1 MSENI
6 ICRMDASI
14 KKTMAEVGRILEND
28 FHIELNKKEKLL
40 EGYFSEGFLPEWYYY
55 SNTPDTL
62 AHHVYMLTQFLNA
75 NSEMISQVSPDGS
88 TITYFVNVG
97 RDFPGRLA
105 RIIDQNSSMDIVS
118 YNSESARAGMRIVTI
133 ERRGAKPIPLSSEED
148 IEVKKLIEDIRS
160 FSKEKN
166 VENEQQFLSSLKPN
180 YLREELSAAGKTRRS
195 FRHLELYE
203 KAVITKKPVIA
214 VSETENEKR
223 ISVALNPP
231 YNRMITDILG
241 YFKTNNINIRRSY
254 YDLFENGSTSAGI
267 MSVYIS
273 RTIDITG
280 IESRLAEILGTSH
293 SSSAVLDEN
302 EKNIEQQMRKLA
314 QCSSLDDIFDAI
326 DKLKSLANENLKP
339 GKEFNN
345 LYLNSTTDFL
355 EAAKISGLYDSP
367 HALAILLGFKSF
379 EEFFVLCKRGDGQV
393 NIPGYRIRH
402 SDYRGPAKG
411 GLRIDPIVNF
421 TEVGALAFMMTW
433 KCARSR
439 ILFGGA
445 KGGLII
451 NPREYDSKSIDYFD
465 TLSNFGRSLFLVTGP
480 MKDVPAGDVGC
491 GATEIGHMFEGFKS
505 VLRDIALMVYG
516 VKNNVSMIGDK
527 IISLEAAR
535 RLLKDAFDINYDD
548 KKILEQLGM
557 DQEYLELVVAAQI
570 TGKPRMGINARNG
583 ATGRGLC
590 YATLCAVTN
599 MYFDGKWETSIP
611 LTPEEQNVLKK
622 IRLLTEDFIL
632 KKNGLEIIQDKDWDM
647 LYGTIYPK
655 MLRDKKIVV
664 QGSGKVGGSVLQEL
678 KHFGVNIIAVSDAGG
693 AVIGDHLD
701 VDDLLQAVE
710 RSRNDPDIAKR
721 GSVINAQKNIE
732 RRING
737 AKNGSAVLELECDI
751 IYPAALENSVTEE
764 NALNIK
770 AKIEVCGSNGSNSS
784 KAEKILYS
792 RGVLVVYDFL
802 ANGGG
807 VAASYF
813 EWLRNLYQRY
823 KYEDEIVY
831 KREFNACIMDQFIM
845 PEFKERIHEIL
856 RNEESSAVTVEWNK
870 VLRDIIFTA
879 VNEDYQLAKENNVSM
894 KDAGF
899 MNSQFRVLSAALGKL
914 PEETRK
920 TLMKE
925 LPQKAKHTL
934 KKFMNHPEAALY
946 VN

>member
-1 MSENI
+1 MIENSV
-6 ICRMDASI
+6 RRRDAFI
-14 KKTMAEVGRILEND
+14 KKTTSEVGKILEND
-28 FHIELNKKEKLL
+28 FHIELNKKEKIL

-62 AHHVYMLTQFLNA
+62 AQHIYMLTQFLNA
-75 NSEMISQVSPDGS
+75 NSEMISQVSPDGA

-105 RIIDQNSSMDIVS
+105 RIIEQNISMDIVS
-118 YNSESARAGMRIVTI
+118 YNSESARPGMRIVTI
-133 ERRGAKPIPLSSEED
+133 ERRGAKPVQISSEENSE
-148 IEVKKLIEDIRS
+148 IKKIIKDVRS
-160 FSKEKN
+160 YSKEKN
-166 VENEQQFLSSLKPN
+166 IKHGEDFLSSLQTK
-180 YLREELSAAGKTRRS
+180 YLREELFDAGKSKRI

-203 KAVITKKPVIA
+203 KAVVTRAPVI
-214 VSETENEKR
+214 VLSETAKERR
-223 ISVALNPP
+223 ISFALNSP
-231 YNRMITDILG
+231 YSRMITDILD
-241 YFKTNNINIRRSY
+241 YFKKRNINIYRSY
-254 YDLFENGSTSAGI
+254 YDLLENGSISVGI

-273 RTIDITG
+273 KIIDYTG
-280 IESRLAEILGTSH
+280 IESQLAQALSADHPSRLVH
-293 SSSAVLDEN
+293 DEN
-302 EKNIEQQMRKLA
+302 EILIEKQMRKLA
-314 QCSSLDDIFDAI
+314 ECSSLDDIFNAI
-326 DKLKSLANENLKP
+326 EKFKSLADKNLEP
-339 GKEFNN
+339 GRELNN
-345 LYLNSTTDFL
+345 FYLNSITDFL
-355 EAAKISGLYDSP
+355 EASKISGLYDSP
-367 HALAILLGFKSF
+367 HALAVLLGFKSF
-379 EEFFVLCKRGDGQV
+379 EEFFVLCKKDSEQMNV
-393 NIPGYRIRH
+393 PGYRIRH
-402 SDYRGPAKG
+402 SDYRGAAKG

-451 NPREYDSKSIDYFD
+451 NPRMFDSKSIDYFD

-505 VLRDIALMVYG
+505 VLRDLALMVYG

-535 RLLKDAFDINYDD
+535 KLLKDAFEINYDD
-548 KKILEQLGM
+548 KKILEQLCM

-570 TGKPRMGINARNG
+570 TGKPRMGISARNG

-590 YATLCAVTN
+590 YATLCAVTS
-599 MYFDGKWETSIP
+599 MYFDGTWEPTIQ
-611 LTPEEQNVLKK
+611 LTKEEQNILQK
-622 IRLLTEDFIL
+622 IRLMTEDFIL
-632 KKNGLEIIQDKDWDM
+632 EKSGKDIIRDKDWDI
-647 LYGTIYPK
+647 LYEIIYPK
-655 MLRDKKIVV
+655 MLKDKKIVV

-710 RSRNDPDIAKR
+710 DSRNDPDISKR
-721 GSVINAQKNIE
+721 GSVVTAKNNIQ
-732 RRING
+732 RRIYS
-737 AKNGSAVLELECDI
+737 AKDGSAILELECDI
-751 IYPAALENSVTEE
+751 LYPAALENSVTEE
-764 NALNIK
+764 NAHGIK
-770 AKIEVCGSNGSNSS
+770 AKIEVCGSNGSNSP
-784 KAEKILYS
+784 KAEKILNS

-823 KYEDEIVY
+823 KYEDEIIY
-831 KREFNACIMDQFIM
+831 KRNFNTSIMDRFIM
-845 PEFKERIHEIL
+845 PEFKERIHGIL
-856 RNEESSAVTVEWNK
+856 SNDESAAVTAQWNK
-870 VLRDIIFTA
+870 LLRDIIFTA
-879 VNEDYQLAKENNVSM
+879 VNEDYQFAKDNKVSL

-899 MNSQFRVLSAALGKL
+899 INSQFRVLAAALGKL

-920 TLMKE
+920 KLIKE
-925 LPQKAKHTL
+925 LPQKAKNIL
-934 KKFMNHPEAALY
+934 EKFMKHPEAALY
-946 VN
+946 M